1 MESSQFNGT
10 FKKYPAYKMTSFIL
24 LKYLD
29 KLSGRVPFTSW
40 IIHLAI
46 SATAF
51 SIYNFIC

>member
-10 FKKYPAYKMTSFIL
+10 FKKYPAYKMTSFKL

-29 KLSGRVPFTSW
+29 KLSGCVPFTSW
-40 IIHLAI
+40 IIHLA
-46 SATAF
+46 TVF